1 MEAVGLAASITA
13 LADAAFKLVSIINTI
28 KQGGKQ
34 RLRLFT
40 ELNSVWMLLKLLETH
55 FDSDEQEIGDQW
67 LETIKVLDESDG
79 VFDQVSSLLDSLTD
93 RLQPK
98 TGHRKVMQTLRW
110 PFDKAEVE
118 ELTAHL
124 ERLKS
129 TINVAYN
136 STNSAVVREIQS
148 DTKYIKSS
156 VASDEVKAILDWMS
170 NLNFL
175 KQQVQPS
182 PSTILSRQL
191 THLVGRICQPS
202 AGRYRGMVPP
212 PC

>member
-13 LADAAFKLVSIINTI
+13 LAEAAFKLVSLINTI

-40 ELNSVWMLLKLLETH
+40 ELNSVWMVLKLLETH
-55 FDSDEQEIGDQW
+55 FDPDEQEIGEHW
-67 LETIKVLDESDG
+67 LETINVLDETDG
-79 VFDQVSSLLDSLTD
+79 VFDQISTVLDSLTN
-93 RLQPK
+93 RLQPQ

-110 PFDKAEVE
+110 PFDKSEVE

-156 VASDEVKAILDWMS
+156 VASDQVKAILDWMS

-175 KQQVQPS
+175 KQQVLYTPGVHL
-182 PSTILSRQL
+182 STS
-191 THLVGRICQPS
+191 
-202 AGRYRGMVPP
+202 
-212 PC
+212 

>member
-1 MEAVGLAASITA
+1 MEALGLAASITA
-13 LADAAFKLVSIINTI
+13 LAEAAFKLVSIINTI

-34 RLRLFT
+34 RLRLFA
-40 ELNSVWMLLKLLETH
+40 ELNSVWMLFKLLETH
-55 FDSDEQEIGDQW
+55 FDPDEQEIGDQW
-67 LETIKVLDESDG
+67 LETIKVLDEPDG
-79 VFDQVSSLLDSLTD
+79 VFDQVSSLLDGLTD

-118 ELTAHL
+118 EFTAHL

-182 PSTILSRQL
+182 PSTILSPQL
-191 THLVGRICQPS
+191 TYL
-202 AGRYRGMVPP
+202 
-212 PC
+212 

>member
-1 MEAVGLAASITA
+1 MEPLGLAASITA
-13 LADAAFKLVSIINTI
+13 LAEAAFKLVSIINTI

-40 ELNSVWMLLKLLETH
+40 ELNSLWMLFKLLETH
-55 FDSDEQEIGDQW
+55 FDPDEQEIGDQW
-67 LETIKVLDESDG
+67 LETIKVLDEPDG
-79 VFDQVSSLLDSLTD
+79 VFDQISSLLNALTD
-93 RLQPK
+93 RLQPR

-175 KQQVQPS
+175 KQQVQRS
-182 PSTILSRQL
+182 PKTILSPQL
-191 THLVGRICQPS
+191 THLVG
-202 AGRYRGMVPP
+202 
-212 PC
+212 